1 MSVTDVPKYEQVKR
15 SLVKEIQTGRWSP
28 GSPFP
33 SESQLLQRYKVS
45 RPTLIRSLQEMV
57 RDGYLYR
64 EQGRGTFVADPE
76 KQAGANTVAVFIS
89 NAVAQLS
96 GDAREVQLRIINGVQ
111 SALGQ
116 GHQAMT
122 VRQAEPN
129 GIDQDTRWFLE
140 QTPPGTAL
148 IIEPSFNPTL
158 IRDLQDRGWN
168 TWALN
173 EPCPGCHS
181 VYIDQDAAGYMAVK
195 HLLDQGCERI
205 ALLNGPP
212 NTYWGF
218 EARQHGYCRAL
229 REAGLEVDPSLI
241 CSGKHAID
249 SEAGRTMFRCLLD
262 SGVTPDGVVGASDA
276 KAMGAIAVAQESGF
290 DISGDICFVS
300 IDDTLADRSDPPLSA
315 VALPFGELG
324 EQALLQ
330 SRQARQQAEGMVAMN
345 MQLCLQ
351 PRLVTR

>member
-64 EQGRGTFVADPE
+64 EQGRGTFVADPS
-76 KQAGANTVAVFIS
+76 KKPGADTVAVFIS
-89 NAVAQLS
+89 NDVAALS
-96 GDAREVQLRIINGVQ
+96 GDAREVQLRIINGIQ

-129 GIDQDTRWFLE
+129 VIDPDTKWFLE
-140 QTPPGTAL
+140 QTLPGTAL
-148 IIEPSFNPTL
+148 VIEPSFNPTL

-181 VYIDQDAAGYMAVK
+181 VYIDQDAAGYLAAKYLVDK
-195 HLLDQGCERI
+195 GCKRI
-205 ALLNGPP
+205 ALLNGPQ

-218 EARQHGYCRAL
+218 EARQQGYQRAL
-229 REAGLEVDPSLI
+229 LEAGLEIDTTLVRN
-241 CSGKHAID
+241 GKHAID
-249 SEAGRTMFRCLLD
+249 SEAGRSMFRELLE
-262 SGVTPDGVVGASDA
+262 SSAMPDGVVGASDA
-276 KAMGAIAVAQESGF
+276 KAMGAIAAAQEAG
-290 DISGDICFVS
+290 ISIPGDIRFVS
-300 IDDTLADRSDPPLSA
+300 IDNTLADRSDPPLSA
-315 VALPFGELG
+315 VALPFDQLG
-324 EQALLQ
+324 EQAVVQASQ
-330 SRQARQQAEGMVAMN
+330 SGRGAKGVIVMN
-345 MQLCLQ
+345 MQVCLQ
-351 PRLVTR
+351 PTLVKR

>member
-15 SLVKEIQTGRWSP
+15 SLVKEIQAGRWSP

-64 EQGRGTFVADPE
+64 EQGRGTFVADPS
-76 KQAGANTVAVFIS
+76 KKAGTETVAVFIS
-89 NAVAQLS
+89 NVVAELS

-116 GHQAMT
+116 GHKAMT
-122 VRQAEPN
+122 VRQAGPN
-129 GIDQDTRWFLE
+129 VIDQDTRWFLE
-140 QTPPGTAL
+140 QTRAGTAL
-148 IIEPSFNPTL
+148 VIEPSFNPTL
-158 IRDLQDRGWN
+158 IRELQDRGWN

-181 VYIDQDAAGYMAVK
+181 VYIDQDAAGYLAAK
-195 HLLDQGCERI
+195 YLLNRGCRRI
-205 ALLNGPP
+205 ALLNGPQ

-218 EARQHGYCRAL
+218 EARQQGYCRAL
-229 REAGLEVDPSLI
+229 REAGVKLDESLMRN
-241 CSGKHAID
+241 GQHAID
-249 SEAGRTMFRCLLD
+249 SEAGRAMFRELLE
-262 SGVTPDGVVGASDA
+262 SGVKPDGVVGASDA
-276 KAMGAIAVAQESGF
+276 KAMGAIAAAQEAGLSIPQ
-290 DISGDICFVS
+290 DIRFVS
-300 IDDTLADRSDPPLSA
+300 IDNTLADRSDPPLSA

-324 EQALLQ
+324 EQAVLQ
-330 SRQARQQAEGMVAMN
+330 AGQTQQQAKGAVAMN
-345 MQLCLQ
+345 MQVCLQ
-351 PRLVTR
+351 PRLIER

>member
-64 EQGRGTFVADPE
+64 EQGRGTFVADPS
-76 KQAGANTVAVFIS
+76 KKPGTDTVAVFIS
-89 NAVAQLS
+89 NDVAALS

-122 VRQAEPN
+122 VRQAGPN
-129 GIDQDTRWFLE
+129 VIDQDTKWFLE
-140 QTPPGTAL
+140 QTRPGTAL
-148 IIEPSFNPTL
+148 VIEPSFNPTL

-181 VYIDQDAAGYMAVK
+181 VYIDQDSAGYLAAK
-195 HLLDQGCERI
+195 YLIDHGCKRI
-205 ALLNGPP
+205 ALLNGPQ

-218 EARQHGYCRAL
+218 EARQQGYERAL
-229 REAGLEVDPSLI
+229 HEAGLQVNKDLI
-241 CSGKHAID
+241 RNGKHAID
-249 SEAGRTMFRCLLD
+249 SEAGRSMFRDLLD
-262 SGVTPDGVVGASDA
+262 ANTEPDGVVGASDA
-276 KAMGAIAVAQESGF
+276 KAMGAIAAALEAGLAIPT
-290 DISGDICFVS
+290 DIRFVS
-300 IDDTLADRSDPPLSA
+300 IDNTLADRSDPPLSA
-315 VALPFGELG
+315 VALPFTQLG
-324 EQALLQ
+324 EQAVIQ
-330 SRQARQQAEGMVAMN
+330 AGQARQGSKGAVAMN
-345 MQLCLQ
+345 MQVCLQ
-351 PRLVTR
+351 PKLIER